1 VIAFRILFF
10 SHYFLPHV
18 GAATWST
25 YYLSLSLSRRGHK
38 IDLIVP
44 NTQYA
49 LSVDD
54 RTAKVLEKEIPI
66 KLHRTP
72 ILRIPGKLAPFL
84 SAFFLFFE
92 GLRVGRGADVI
103 VCQFHPHHFVFVAA
117 LLVSK
122 IFRVPVVARANDIHR
137 EMGRKNLGFMERLI
151 NVANTFSEY
160 FVKYAQAFLVV
171 DSEGME
177 ILLSRLGKSASNCYI
192 GLSRNGVALST
203 FKDAPNKEEARKL
216 LGIDTGDK
224 ILLFVGRFSGE
235 EYGIEVLLEAM
246 PNILTRVPNSI
257 LILVGDKM
265 TLHQQKLVNSLKIS
279 KNIRVYDPQRHKQ
292 IIKFVVAADL
302 CIGPLMPTLAIPQ
315 KVLEYAACGKPVVT
329 GTGSVSVDLN
339 PTFNFLVVPPEP
351 EALSEAFSRVLKD
364 GDYAKLLGSN
374 AKKTVSR
381 FSWERVARD
390 LEGVISQAVK
400 HYNGKS
406 RGSKQR

>member
-1 VIAFRILFF
+1 VTAFRILFF

-18 GAATWST
+18 GGATWST
-25 YYLSLSLSRRGHK
+25 YYLSLSLSRRGHE

-66 KLHRTP
+66 KLYRTP

-84 SAFFLFFE
+84 SAFFLFFK
-92 GLRVGRGADVI
+92 GLRVGRSADVI

-117 LLVSK
+117 LLVAK

-137 EMGRKNLGFMERLI
+137 EMGTKNLGFMERLI

-192 GLSRNGVALST
+192 GLSHNGVAQSVL
-203 FKDAPNKEEARKL
+203 KDAPSKEEARKL
-216 LGIDTGDK
+216 LGIETGEK
-224 ILLFVGRFSGE
+224 VLLFVGRFSGE
-235 EYGIEVLLEAM
+235 EYGIEALLKAM
-246 PNILTRVPNSI
+246 PNILTRVPNSV

-265 TLHQQKLVNSLKIS
+265 TLHQQKLVNSLRIS
-279 KNIRVYDPQRHKQ
+279 KNIRAYGPQRHKQ

-315 KVLEYAACGKPVVT
+315 KVLEYMACGKPVVT
-329 GTGSVSVDLN
+329 GIKSVSKDLN
-339 PTFNFLVVPPEP
+339 PSLNLLVVPPEP
-351 EALSEAFSRVLKD
+351 KSVAEAIVNVLQNEE
-364 GDYAKLLGSN
+364 YARMLGSN
-374 AKKTVSR
+374 GKRSVGKFTWDNIGAEL
-381 FSWERVARD
+381 ER
-390 LEGVISQAVK
+390 LLLKIL
-400 HYNGKS
+400 
-406 RGSKQR
+406 RGGI